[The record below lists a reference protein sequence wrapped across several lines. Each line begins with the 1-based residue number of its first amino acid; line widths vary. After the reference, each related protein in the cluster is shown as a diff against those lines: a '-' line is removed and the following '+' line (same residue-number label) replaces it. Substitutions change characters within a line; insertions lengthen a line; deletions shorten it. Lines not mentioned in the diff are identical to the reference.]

1 MKSDQRAAEGS
12 AVAAAD
18 DGRGIEMSMT
28 VSPEMF
34 KTMEWLSDQAGSG
47 LADVFT
53 RAIVLLEVAA
63 KARAEGK
70 QIGIAREGQPLE
82 TVIDIF

>member
-1 MKSDQRAAEGS
+1 MKIDQLAAEGP

-18 DGRGIEMSMT
+18 DDRGIEVSMT
-28 VSPEMF
+28 ISPEMF
-34 KTMEWLSDQAGSG
+34 RTMEWLSDQARSG
-47 LADVFT
+47 LADVLT
-53 RAIVLLEVAA
+53 RAVVLLEVAA
-63 KARAEGK
+63 KANAEGK